1 MVFLFYTILM
11 SSENN
16 KIIVPNI
23 CYIWDINKRVM
34 TESVQTRIENNIKSM
49 QRGSILFPSNFD
61 DMGNVEVVKKSLLR
75 LENKKFLVRLA
86 HGIYL
91 YPKQD
96 KLLGVLYPTIE
107 EIAVAIA
114 ERDKARIIP
123 TGTTA
128 LNKLG
133 LSTQIPMNIVF
144 LTDGAPRSI
153 VVGKRTI
160 KFKRTSPKNLAVK
173 GEITSLIIQALKEI
187 GKDNVTAE
195 QLERIKIHLE
205 NEKQEIIEHDSKLAP
220 VWISKIMKNN

>member
-1 MVFLFYTILM
+1 
-11 SSENN
+11 
-16 KIIVPNI
+16 
-23 CYIWDINKRVM
+23 M
-34 TESVQTRIENNIKSM
+34 TKSVQTRIENEIKSM
-49 QRGSILFPSNFD
+49 KRGRILFPSNFD

-96 KLLGVLYPTIE
+96 KLLGILYPTIE
-107 EIAVAIA
+107 EIAIAIA

-123 TGTTA
+123 TGITA

-187 GKDNVTAE
+187 GKDNVTAK
-195 QLERIKIHLE
+195 QLENIKTHLE
-205 NEKQEIIEHDSKLAP
+205 KEKQEIIEHDAKLAP

>member
-1 MVFLFYTILM
+1 MTTSVQ
-11 SSENN
+11 N
-16 KIIVPNI
+16 KIE
-23 CYIWDINKRVM
+23 NK
-34 TESVQTRIENNIKSM
+34 IKSM
-49 QRGSILFPSNFD
+49 KRGSIVFPSTFD
-61 DMGNVEVVKKSLLR
+61 DIGNVEIVKKSLLR

-96 KLLGVLYPTIE
+96 KLLGDLYPSIE
-107 EIAVAIA
+107 EIANAIA

-144 LTDGAPRSI
+144 LTDGAPRGI
-153 VVGKRTI
+153 IVGKRTI

-173 GEITSLIIQALKEI
+173 GEITNLIIQALKEI

-195 QLERIKIHLE
+195 QLEKIKIHLVK
-205 NEKQEIIEHDSKLAP
+205 EKQEIIEHDAKLAP

>member
-1 MVFLFYTILM
+1 
-11 SSENN
+11 
-16 KIIVPNI
+16 
-23 CYIWDINKRVM
+23 M
-34 TESVQTRIENNIKSM
+34 TKSVQSRIENKIKLM
-49 QRGSILFPSNFD
+49 KRGSIVFPSNFD
-61 DMGNVEVVKKSLLR
+61 DIGNVEVVKKTLLR
-75 LENKKFLVRLA
+75 LKNKKFLARLA

-107 EIAVAIA
+107 AIAVAIA
-114 ERDKARIIP
+114 KRDRARIIP

-133 LSTQIPMNIVF
+133 LSTQIPMNVVF

-153 VVGKRTI
+153 VVGKRII

-187 GKDNVTAE
+187 GKDNVTSE
-195 QLERIKIHLE
+195 QLEKIKIHLE
-205 NEKQEIIEHDSKLAP
+205 KEKQEIIEHDAKLAP
-220 VWISKIMKNN
+220 AWTSKIMKNSKS

>member
-1 MVFLFYTILM
+1 
-11 SSENN
+11 
-16 KIIVPNI
+16 
-23 CYIWDINKRVM
+23 M
-34 TESVQTRIENNIKSM
+34 TKSVQTRIENDIKSM
-49 QRGSILFPSNFD
+49 KRGSILFPSNFD
-61 DMGNVEVVKKSLLR
+61 EMGNVEVVKKSLLR

-107 EIAVAIA
+107 EIAIAIA

-187 GKDNVTAE
+187 GKDKVTAA
-195 QLERIKIHLE
+195 QLEKIKIHLE
-205 NEKQEIIEHDSKLAP
+205 KEKQEIIEHDAKLAP

>member
-1 MVFLFYTILM
+1 
-11 SSENN
+11 
-16 KIIVPNI
+16 
-23 CYIWDINKRVM
+23 M
-34 TESVQTRIENNIKSM
+34 TKSVQTRIKNEIKSM
-49 QRGSILFPSNFD
+49 KRGQILFPSNFD

-133 LSTQIPMNIVF
+133 LSNQIPMNIVF

-153 VVGKRTI
+153 IVSKRTI

-173 GEITSLIIQALKEI
+173 GEITNLIIQALKEI

-195 QLERIKIHLE
+195 QLKKIKIHLE
-205 NEKQEIIEHDSKLAP
+205 KEKQEIIEHDAKLAP
-220 VWISKIMKNN
+220 AWIAKIMKNN

>member
-1 MVFLFYTILM
+1 
-11 SSENN
+11 
-16 KIIVPNI
+16 
-23 CYIWDINKRVM
+23 M
-34 TESVQTRIENNIKSM
+34 TKSIQTRIENKIKSM
-49 QRGSILFPSNFD
+49 KRGSVLFPSNFD
-61 DMGNVEVVKKSLLR
+61 DIGNVEVVKKSLLR

-107 EIAVAIA
+107 EIAIAIA

-153 VVGKRTI
+153 LVGKRTI
-160 KFKRTSPKNLAVK
+160 KLKRTSPKNLAVK

-187 GKDNVTAE
+187 GKDNVTAG
-195 QLERIKIHLE
+195 QLEKIKIHLE
-205 NEKQEIIEHDSKLAP
+205 KEKQEIIAHDAKLAP

>member
-1 MVFLFYTILM
+1 M
-11 SSENN
+11 NQ
-16 KIIVPNI
+16 
-23 CYIWDINKRVM
+23 
-34 TESVQTRIENNIKSM
+34 SVQTRIENKIKSM
-49 QRGSILFPSNFD
+49 KRGSILFPSNFD

-75 LENKKFLVRLA
+75 LEHKKFLVRLA

-96 KLLGVLYPTIE
+96 KLLGILYPTIE
-107 EIAVAIA
+107 EIAIAIA
-114 ERDKARIIP
+114 ERDNARIIP
-123 TGTTA
+123 TGITA

-173 GEITSLIIQALKEI
+173 GKITSLIIQALKEI

-195 QLERIKIHLE
+195 QLEKIKIHLQK
-205 NEKQEIIEHDSKLAP
+205 EKQEIIEHDAKLAP
-220 VWISKIMKNN
+220 AWISKIMKNN

>member
-1 MVFLFYTILM
+1 
-11 SSENN
+11 
-16 KIIVPNI
+16 
-23 CYIWDINKRVM
+23 M
-34 TESVQTRIENNIKSM
+34 TKSVQTRIENKIKSM
-49 QRGSILFPSNFD
+49 KRGRILFPSNFD
-61 DMGNVEVVKKSLLR
+61 DIGNVEVVKKSLLR
-75 LENKKFLVRLA
+75 LENKKFLVRLV

-96 KLLGVLYPTIE
+96 KLLGILYPTIE
-107 EIAVAIA
+107 EIALAIA

-153 VVGKRTI
+153 LVGKRTI
-160 KFKRTSPKNLAVK
+160 KLKRTSPKNLAVK
-173 GEITSLIIQALKEI
+173 GKITSLIIQALKEI
-187 GKDNVTAE
+187 GKDNVTAA
-195 QLERIKIHLE
+195 QLEKIKIHLE
-205 NEKQEIIEHDSKLAP
+205 KEKQEIIEHDAKLAP

>member
-1 MVFLFYTILM
+1 
-11 SSENN
+11 
-16 KIIVPNI
+16 
-23 CYIWDINKRVM
+23 M
-34 TESVQTRIENNIKSM
+34 TKSVRTKIENEIKSM
-49 QRGSILFPSNFD
+49 KRGSVLFPSNFD
-61 DMGNVEVVKKSLLR
+61 DIGNIEVVKKSLLR
-75 LENKKFLVRLA
+75 LENKKFLIRLA

-96 KLLGVLYPTIE
+96 KILGALYPTIE
-107 EIAVAIA
+107 EIATAIA
-114 ERDKARIIP
+114 NRDKARIIP

-160 KFKRTSPKNLAVK
+160 KFKRTSPKNLAVR

-187 GKDNVTAE
+187 GKDNTTAA
-195 QLERIKIHLE
+195 QLEKIKIHLE
-205 NEKQEIIEHDSKLAP
+205 KEKQEIIEHDAKLAP
-220 VWISKIMKNN
+220 VWISKIMKNYQM

>member
-1 MVFLFYTILM
+1 
-11 SSENN
+11 
-16 KIIVPNI
+16 
-23 CYIWDINKRVM
+23 M
-34 TESVQTRIENNIKSM
+34 TKSVQTRIENEIKSM
-49 QRGSILFPSNFD
+49 KRGSILFPSNFE

-75 LENKKFLVRLA
+75 LENKKFLVRLT

-173 GEITSLIIQALKEI
+173 GEITSFIIQALKEI
-187 GKDNVTAE
+187 GKDNVTAA
-195 QLERIKIHLE
+195 QLEKIKANLE
-205 NEKQEIIEHDSKLAP
+205 KEKQEIIEHDAKLAP

>member
-1 MVFLFYTILM
+1 MTTSVQ
-11 SSENN
+11 N
-16 KIIVPNI
+16 KIE
-23 CYIWDINKRVM
+23 NK
-34 TESVQTRIENNIKSM
+34 IKSM
-49 QRGSILFPSNFD
+49 KRGSILFPSNFD
-61 DMGNVEVVKKSLLR
+61 DIGNVEVVKKSLLR

-114 ERDKARIIP
+114 NRDKARIIP
-123 TGTTA
+123 TGITA

-133 LSTQIPMNIVF
+133 LSTQIPMNVVF
-144 LTDGAPRSI
+144 LTDGAPRGI

-195 QLERIKIHLE
+195 QLEKIKIHLE
-205 NEKQEIIEHDSKLAP
+205 KEKQEIIEHDAKLAP

>member
-1 MVFLFYTILM
+1 
-11 SSENN
+11 
-16 KIIVPNI
+16 
-23 CYIWDINKRVM
+23 M
-34 TESVQTRIENNIKSM
+34 TKSVQTRVENEIKSM
-49 QRGSILFPSNFD
+49 KRGRVLFPSNFD
-61 DMGNVEVVKKSLLR
+61 DIGNVEVVKKSLLR

-107 EIAVAIA
+107 AIAVAIA

-173 GEITSLIIQALKEI
+173 GKITSLIIQALKEI
-187 GKDNVTAE
+187 GKDNVTAD
-195 QLERIKIHLE
+195 QLEKIKIHLE
-205 NEKQEIIEHDSKLAP
+205 KEKQEIIEHDAKLAP

>member
-1 MVFLFYTILM
+1 
-11 SSENN
+11 
-16 KIIVPNI
+16 
-23 CYIWDINKRVM
+23 M
-34 TESVQTRIENNIKSM
+34 TKSVQTRIENEIKSM
-49 QRGSILFPSNFD
+49 KRGRILFPSNFD
-61 DMGNVEVVKKSLLR
+61 DIGNVEVVKKSLLR

-123 TGTTA
+123 TGATA

-133 LSTQIPMNIVF
+133 FSTQIPMNIVF

-153 VVGKRTI
+153 VVGKRTV

-187 GKDNVTAE
+187 GKDNVTAA
-195 QLERIKIHLE
+195 QLEKIKRHLE
-205 NEKQEIIEHDSKLAP
+205 KEKQEIIEHDAKLAP

>member
-1 MVFLFYTILM
+1 
-11 SSENN
+11 
-16 KIIVPNI
+16 
-23 CYIWDINKRVM
+23 M
-34 TESVQTRIENNIKSM
+34 TKSVKTRIENKIKSIK
-49 QRGSILFPSNFD
+49 RGSILFPSNFD
-61 DMGNVEVVKKSLLR
+61 DIGNVEVVKKSLLR

-96 KLLGVLYPTIE
+96 KLLGILYPTIE
-107 EIAVAIA
+107 EIALAIA

-153 VVGKRTI
+153 LVGKRII
-160 KFKRTSPKNLAVK
+160 KLKRTSPKNLAVK

-187 GKDNVTAE
+187 GKDNVTAG
-195 QLERIKIHLE
+195 QLEKIKIHLE
-205 NEKQEIIEHDSKLAP
+205 KEKQEIIAHDAKLAP

>member
-1 MVFLFYTILM
+1 
-11 SSENN
+11 
-16 KIIVPNI
+16 
-23 CYIWDINKRVM
+23 M
-34 TESVQTRIENNIKSM
+34 TKSVQTRIENKIKSM
-49 QRGSILFPSNFD
+49 KRGRILFPSNLD
-61 DMGNVEVVKKSLLR
+61 DIGNVEVVKKSLLR

-107 EIAVAIA
+107 EIALAIA
-114 ERDKARIIP
+114 DRDKARIIP

-144 LTDGAPRSI
+144 LTDAAPRSI
-153 VVGKRTI
+153 LVGKRTI
-160 KFKRTSPKNLAVK
+160 KLKRTSPKNLAVK

-187 GKDNVTAE
+187 GKDNATAA
-195 QLERIKIHLE
+195 QLEKIKIHLKK
-205 NEKQEIIEHDSKLAP
+205 EKHEIIEHDAKLAP

>member
-1 MVFLFYTILM
+1 MA
-11 SSENN
+11 
-16 KIIVPNI
+16 
-23 CYIWDINKRVM
+23 
-34 TESVQTRIENNIKSM
+34 ESVQTRIENEIKSM
-49 QRGSILFPSNFD
+49 KKGSILFPSDFK

-133 LSTQIPMNIVF
+133 LSTQIPMNIVY

-160 KFKRTSPKNLAVK
+160 KLKRTSPKNLAVK
-173 GEITSLIIQALKEI
+173 GRITSLIIQALKEI
-187 GKDNVTAE
+187 GKDNVTIE
-195 QLERIKIHLE
+195 QLEKIKTLIRK
-205 NEKQEIIEHDSKLAP
+205 EKEEIIEHDAKLAP
-220 VWISKIMKNN
+220 AWISKIMKNN

>member
-1 MVFLFYTILM
+1 
-11 SSENN
+11 
-16 KIIVPNI
+16 
-23 CYIWDINKRVM
+23 M
-34 TESVQTRIENNIKSM
+34 TKSVQTRIENKIESM
-49 QRGSILFPSNFD
+49 KRGSILFPSNFD

-96 KLLGVLYPTIE
+96 KLLGILYPTIE

-123 TGTTA
+123 TGTAA

-153 VVGKRTI
+153 VIGKRTV

-173 GEITSLIIQALKEI
+173 GEITGLIIQALKEI
-187 GKDNVTAE
+187 GKDNVTEE
-195 QLERIKIHLE
+195 QVEKIKIHLE
-205 NEKQEIIEHDSKLAP
+205 KEKQEIIEHDAKLAP
-220 VWISKIMKNN
+220 AWISKIMKNS

>member
-1 MVFLFYTILM
+1 
-11 SSENN
+11 
-16 KIIVPNI
+16 
-23 CYIWDINKRVM
+23 M
-34 TESVQTRIENNIKSM
+34 TKSVQTRIENEIKSM
-49 QRGSILFPSNFD
+49 KRGSILFPSNFD
-61 DMGNVEVVKKSLLR
+61 DIGNVEVVKKSLLR

-123 TGTTA
+123 TGTAA

-133 LSTQIPMNIVF
+133 FSTQIPMNIVF

-153 VVGKRTI
+153 VVGKRTV

-195 QLERIKIHLE
+195 QLEKIKRHLE
-205 NEKQEIIEHDSKLAP
+205 KEKQEIIEHDAKLAP

>member
-1 MVFLFYTILM
+1 
-11 SSENN
+11 
-16 KIIVPNI
+16 
-23 CYIWDINKRVM
+23 M
-34 TESVQTRIENNIKSM
+34 TKSVQSRIENKIKLM
-49 QRGSILFPSNFD
+49 KRGSILFPSNFD
-61 DMGNVEVVKKSLLR
+61 DIGNVEVVKKTLLR
-75 LENKKFLVRLA
+75 LKNKKFLVRLA

-107 EIAVAIA
+107 AIAVAIA

-123 TGTTA
+123 TGTAA

-133 LSTQIPMNIVF
+133 LSTQIPMNVVF
-144 LTDGAPRSI
+144 LTDGTPRSI

-173 GEITSLIIQALKEI
+173 GEITNLIIQALKEI

-195 QLERIKIHLE
+195 QLEKIKIHLE
-205 NEKQEIIEHDSKLAP
+205 KEIKEYDAKLAP
-220 VWISKIMKNN
+220 VWISKIIKNSKS

>member
-1 MVFLFYTILM
+1 
-11 SSENN
+11 
-16 KIIVPNI
+16 
-23 CYIWDINKRVM
+23 M
-34 TESVQTRIENNIKSM
+34 TRSVQTRIENEIKSM
-49 QRGSILFPSNFD
+49 KRGSILFPSNFD
-61 DMGNVEVVKKSLLR
+61 DIGNVEVVKKSLLR

-96 KLLGVLYPTIE
+96 KLLGILYPTIE
-107 EIAVAIA
+107 EIALAIA

-153 VVGKRTI
+153 LVGKRTI
-160 KFKRTSPKNLAVK
+160 KLKRTSPKNLAVK

-187 GKDNVTAE
+187 GKDNVTAG
-195 QLERIKIHLE
+195 QLEKIKIHLE
-205 NEKQEIIEHDSKLAP
+205 KEKQEIIEHDAKLAP

>member
-1 MVFLFYTILM
+1 
-11 SSENN
+11 
-16 KIIVPNI
+16 
-23 CYIWDINKRVM
+23 M
-34 TESVQTRIENNIKSM
+34 TKSIQTRIENKIKSIK
-49 QRGSILFPSNFD
+49 RGSVLFPSNFD
-61 DMGNVEVVKKSLLR
+61 DIGNVEVVKKSLLR

-107 EIAVAIA
+107 EIAIAIA

-128 LNKLG
+128 LNKLA

-153 VVGKRTI
+153 LVGKRII
-160 KFKRTSPKNLAVK
+160 KLKRTSPKNIAVK

-187 GKDNVTAE
+187 GKDNVTAG
-195 QLERIKIHLE
+195 QLEKIKIHLQK
-205 NEKQEIIEHDSKLAP
+205 EKQEIIAHDTKLAP

>member
-1 MVFLFYTILM
+1 
-11 SSENN
+11 
-16 KIIVPNI
+16 
-23 CYIWDINKRVM
+23 M
-34 TESVQTRIENNIKSM
+34 TKSVQTRIENEIKSM
-49 QRGSILFPSNFD
+49 KRGSILFPSNFD
-61 DMGNVEVVKKSLLR
+61 DIGNVEVVKKSLLR

-114 ERDKARIIP
+114 DRDKARIIP

-173 GEITSLIIQALKEI
+173 GEVTSLIIQALKEI

-205 NEKQEIIEHDSKLAP
+205 KEKQEIIEHDSKLAP